1 VRWTNNQ
8 GFHNVNGSSADFP
21 NNPESFTNGSAAPV
35 GWTFEFTFNT
45 PGTYDYHCDPHQ
57 DLGMV
62 GTVIVEEA
70 SSVAEPAWAS
80 GLEIYPNPTSGEL
93 QINASINLEV
103 IRLIDLTGREL
114 QRSNVNAQQQRL
126 NISNLPTGTYF
137 LQLISGNEVVT
148 RPVVKQ

>member
-1 VRWTNNQ
+1 VTGLVSQRDFEAPLD
-8 GFHNVNGSSADFP
+8 GFYQLLPCSTDDFSVGSNVT
-21 NNPESFTNGSAAPV
+21 EPV
-35 GWTFEFTFNT
+35 
-45 PGTYDYHCDPHQ
+45 
-57 DLGMV
+57 
-62 GTVIVEEA
+62 
-70 SSVAEPAWAS
+70 WAS
-80 GLEIYPNPTSGEL
+80 DLQIYPNPTSGLL